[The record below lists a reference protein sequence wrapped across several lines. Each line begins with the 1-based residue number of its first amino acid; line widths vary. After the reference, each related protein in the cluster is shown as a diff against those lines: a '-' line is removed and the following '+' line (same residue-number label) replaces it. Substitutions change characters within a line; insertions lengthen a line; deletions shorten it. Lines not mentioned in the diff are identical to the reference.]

1 MEVKLHLKCT
11 VYNPKK
17 MVSFELP
24 QIVLCGRSNVGKSS
38 LLNCLAKNKKLAKTS
53 STPGKTRSVN
63 FFIASEHNFY
73 FVDLPGY
80 GYAACSK
87 EERKKWPIL
96 VKSYFEKNLSY
107 IKGII
112 LLLDSK
118 VEPQSSDL
126 QLLSFLENTY
136 PNRFDILPVLT
147 KVDRCKRSQLEKNK
161 RLWEKAWNF
170 KRPFIEFSAKTGTGV
185 KNLWKAILDLI
196 KGSS

>member
-1 MEVKLHLKCT
+1 M
-11 VYNPKK
+11 
-17 MVSFELP
+17 
-24 QIVLCGRSNVGKSS
+24 
-38 LLNCLAKNKKLAKTS
+38 LNL
-53 STPGKTRSVN
+53 
-63 FFIASEHNFY
+63 F
-73 FVDLPGY
+73 
-80 GYAACSK
+80 
-87 EERKKWPIL
+87 WPIL